1 MSIEGAPA
9 TWSGRLLL
17 FMTVKITYARVNN
30 PHTTVS
36 IMNTLTCSLALM
48 LTLTACGKEDPSD
61 TSGDAEPVDTGDA
74 PEVDPISDAPGC
86 GTPSVSCNAFIGPL
100 WVGQEETSCQ
110 SSSEAAVAQGLPALE
125 YYADGCPDGAFSEC
139 SGLVGTDQDGNPAE
153 GAEYTTYYY
162 GSVSADGAAADCE
175 TKGGTY
181 LAY

>member
-1 MSIEGAPA
+1 MNLEGAPA
-9 TWSGRLLL
+9 NRSGRLLL
-17 FMTVKITYARVNN
+17 FMTVKTTYAGVNN

-36 IMNTLTCSLALM
+36 IMNTLACSLALI
-48 LTLTACGKEDPSD
+48 LTLTACGKDEPSD

-110 SSSEAAVAQGLPALE
+110 SSSDSAEAQGLPPME
-125 YYADGCPDGAFSEC
+125 FYADGCPDGAFSEC
-139 SGLVGTDQDGNPAE
+139 SGLMGMDEDGAPVE

-162 GSVSADGAAADCE
+162 GSMSADGAAADCE
-175 TKGGTY
+175 TKSGTY